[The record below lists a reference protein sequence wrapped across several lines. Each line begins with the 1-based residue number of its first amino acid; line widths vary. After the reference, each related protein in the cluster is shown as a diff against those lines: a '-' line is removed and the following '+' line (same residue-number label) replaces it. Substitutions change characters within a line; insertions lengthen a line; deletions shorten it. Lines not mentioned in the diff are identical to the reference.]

1 MFGLFKAFRFWL
13 CVSLIGLVAGLCV
26 LVVIFHSR
34 ATAAESKSS
43 QLQSDND
50 LQAKVIA
57 QRALTFQRFN
67 EIAAATERQTQTTTM
82 ESEKRVVI
90 YREKL
95 VRVKAA
101 DELINNDVA
110 CGLLDYANRLRS
122 AAVRGATE
130 NANESGNRTVTA
142 CKLTYRQAVLWIDP
156 LLSALDEANGKL
168 YAIQQAEK
176 ARLSK

>member
-1 MFGLFKAFRFWL
+1 MFGLFKTFRFWL
-13 CVSLIGLVAGLCV
+13 CVSFIGLVAGLCV
-26 LVVIFHSR
+26 LVVIFHGR
-34 ATAAESKSS
+34 AAAAESKAD

-50 LQAKVIA
+50 LQATVIA

-67 EIAAATERQTQTTTM
+67 EIAAASERQNQITTM

-101 DELINNDVA
+101 DELIDNAVA

-122 AAVRGATE
+122 SVLRGTTE
-130 NANESGNRTVTA
+130 DANESGSRTVTT

-156 LLSALDEANGKL
+156 LLSALEEANGKL
-168 YAIQQAEK
+168 YAIQQADNVRTNK
-176 ARLSK
+176 